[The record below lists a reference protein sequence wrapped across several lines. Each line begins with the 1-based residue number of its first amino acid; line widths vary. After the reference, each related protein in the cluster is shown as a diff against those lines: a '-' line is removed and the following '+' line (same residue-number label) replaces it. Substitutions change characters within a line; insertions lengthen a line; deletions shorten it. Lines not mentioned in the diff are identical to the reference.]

1 MADGKVVVWDKNAFY
16 YKQNPTMADTPWITI
31 NWQYVPYGYNSYYYK
46 YFEIPVEGTYT
57 LYASFDDMGTININ
71 GTTILKDAGGK
82 YGWKQ
87 TYKEELTLKKGGYV
101 IEVYLTNLV
110 NHSSTGFALKI
121 VDSSGNKVL
130 QTDATWKG
138 YTTVQDWHNFIKSS
152 TINYGI
158 VNMSSRPSVTQQNNA
173 QTTQTNTLT
182 QSQNQNPYDIYYQ
195 YTYTQPTEMSFG
207 SEIENIIKKYGIF
220 IAGGLGLMLLLTRRE

>member
-1 MADGKVVVWDKNAFY
+1 MSNGNVIVWGKGAFY
-16 YKQNPTMADTPWITI
+16 YSQNPTMADTKWITI
-31 NWQYVPYGYNSYYYK
+31 NANYVPYGYNSYYYK
-46 YFEIPVEGTYT
+46 YFEIPADGIYT

-71 GTTILKDAGGK
+71 GTTVLKNAGGK

-87 TYKEELTLKKGGYV
+87 TYKEELNLKKGGYV

-130 QTDATWKG
+130 QTDGTWKG

-158 VNMSSRPSVTQQNNA
+158 VNMSSRPSITQQNNT
-173 QTTQTNTLT
+173 QTTQT
-182 QSQNQNPYDIYYQ
+182 QQQNQSSYAKYAQ
-195 YTYTQPTEMSFG
+195 YTYTHPTEMSFG
-207 SEIENIIKKYGIF
+207 TEIENVFKKYGIY
-220 IAGGLGLMLLLTRRE
+220 IIGGLGLLLLMQGRGQ